1 MNYNVHQQ
9 PPNMPNSH
17 YIEHLLQKTPTLW
30 TPCPLELTHDRV
42 SEIQDL
48 KLKEMDKNGGSNQ
61 LSAPMRRTGGDLLKK
76 GKVRSELSYSTS
88 NTLNF
93 PKKFYDQCGGI
104 NLASA
109 PRKLRSAMKKRR
121 QESERNEIGGYDM
134 QSEECKKRLKA
145 EVEKHED
152 STESVI
158 TKEEEEAA
166 EALFELAQ
174 TFTDTDLK
182 VTAKAEPS
190 LMPGESMHPEPSI
203 KAECADDSNVKKS
216 RKICPVHIYICR
228 FIKDM
233 QTIEN
238 KELGIEEESKQVAR
252 VDAIPQKVMEYA
264 DKMSYN
270 VENTHKWLFQAP
282 QQQHATS
289 TLHLTNPQNHYSVG
303 FDGNLSTATTQQD
316 VFSTQQQ
323 YYSDQFTPTA
333 CNQYW
338 QNQRRETMAAP
349 SGSSIKLFGSQYA
362 QRPLLHALGPKLTLN
377 TEQQQCISMSLM
389 ATNKGKMP
397 FSDHPHGYNDKGSLF
412 FVDSG
417 PTLKLSL

>member
-1 MNYNVHQQ
+1 
-9 PPNMPNSH
+9 
-17 YIEHLLQKTPTLW
+17 
-30 TPCPLELTHDRV
+30 
-42 SEIQDL
+42 
-48 KLKEMDKNGGSNQ
+48 MDKNGGSIQ
-61 LSAPMRRTGGDLLKK
+61 FSAPMRRTGGDLLKK
-76 GKVRSELSYSTS
+76 EKVRRLSLVGQELSYSTS

-93 PKKFYDQCGGI
+93 PKKFYDHCGGI

-134 QSEECKKRLKA
+134 RSEECKKRHKA
-145 EVEKHED
+145 AVEKHED

-182 VTAKAEPS
+182 GTAKAEPS

-203 KAECADDSNVKKS
+203 KAECADDNNAKKS

-233 QTIEN
+233 QTTEN

-252 VDAIPQKVMEYA
+252 VEAIYDTNPQKVMEYA

-270 VENTHKWLFQAP
+270 VEKAHKWLFQAP
-282 QQQHATS
+282 QQHHATS
-289 TLHLTNPQNHYSVG
+289 TSHLTNPQNHYSVG
-303 FDGNLSTATTQQD
+303 FDGNLSTATTQQELQYLNT
-316 VFSTQQQ
+316 VGYRHSQWSTNIFSRQQQ
-323 YYSDQFTPTA
+323 YYSNQFTPSA
-333 CNQYW
+333 CNQ
-338 QNQRRETMAAP
+338 
-349 SGSSIKLFGSQYA
+349 
-362 QRPLLHALGPKLTLN
+362 
-377 TEQQQCISMSLM
+377 
-389 ATNKGKMP
+389 
-397 FSDHPHGYNDKGSLF
+397 
-412 FVDSG
+412 
-417 PTLKLSL
+417 

>member
-1 MNYNVHQQ
+1 
-9 PPNMPNSH
+9 
-17 YIEHLLQKTPTLW
+17 
-30 TPCPLELTHDRV
+30 
-42 SEIQDL
+42 
-48 KLKEMDKNGGSNQ
+48 MDKNDGSI
-61 LSAPMRRTGGDLLKK
+61 APMRRAGGDLLKK
-76 GKVRSELSYSTS
+76 EKVGRLSLVGQELSYTTS

-93 PKKFYDQCGGI
+93 PKKFYDHCGEI

-109 PRKLRSAMKKRR
+109 PRKLRSDKKYRLLKCSYYEEITKFSLYIIASTAMRERAK
-121 QESERNEIGGYDM
+121 ESERNEIGGYDM
-134 QSEECKKRLKA
+134 PSEDAKRDSKKQWL
-145 EVEKHED
+145 EKHED

-182 VTAKAEPS
+182 GTAKAEPP
-190 LMPGESMHPEPSI
+190 LTPGESMHPEPST

-233 QTIEN
+233 QTTEN
-238 KELGIEEESKQVAR
+238 KELGIKEEPKQVAR
-252 VDAIPQKVMEYA
+252 VGAIYNTNPQKVMEYA
-264 DKMSYN
+264 DKISYN
-270 VENTHKWLFQAP
+270 VENAHKWLFQEP

-303 FDGNLSTATTQQD
+303 FDGHLSSTTTQQELQYLNS
-316 VFSTQQQ
+316 VGYHHSQWSTNIFSRQQQ
-323 YYSDQFTPTA
+323 YYSNQFTPTA

-338 QNQRRETMAAP
+338 QNQKRETMGAP

-397 FSDHPHGYNDKGSLF
+397 FSDHPYGCNDKGSLF

>member
-1 MNYNVHQQ
+1 MVD
-9 PPNMPNSH
+9 PISG
-17 YIEHLLQKTPTLW
+17 E
-30 TPCPLELTHDRV
+30 
-42 SEIQDL
+42 
-48 KLKEMDKNGGSNQ
+48 
-61 LSAPMRRTGGDLLKK
+61 LLKK
-76 GKVRSELSYSTS
+76 EKVRSELSYSTS

-93 PKKFYDQCGGI
+93 PKKQFYDQCGGI

-182 VTAKAEPS
+182 GTAKAEPS
-190 LMPGESMHPEPSI
+190 LMPGESMHPKPSI

-233 QTIEN
+233 QTTEN

-252 VDAIPQKVMEYA
+252 VDAIPQKVLEYA

-270 VENTHKWLFQAP
+270 VENAHKWLFQAP

-303 FDGNLSTATTQQD
+303 FDGNLSTATTQQELQYLNS
-316 VFSTQQQ
+316 VGYRHSQWSTNIFSRQQQ
-323 YYSDQFTPTA
+323 YYSNQFTPTP
-333 CNQYW
+333 CSQYW
-338 QNQRRETMAAP
+338 QNQRRETMASP

-362 QRPLLHALGPKLTLN
+362 QRPLLHALGPKLTLS
-377 TEQQQCISMSLM
+377 TEQQQCMSMSLR

-397 FSDHPHGYNDKGSLF
+397 FSDHPRGYNDKGSLF